1 MIDPMSTDNIA
12 IDLPNAVPR
21 KQYPTRR
28 LLQPSPDHPD
38 DYVMEIDYSSLSK
51 YICCPRQYENYA
63 IHSREADRSQSA
75 TDFGK
80 LFHQCEELRLR
91 VGFNDTLRQ
100 RQRELVIE
108 HFQRLP
114 VSPTDHRTAERM
126 LAVLKQYE
134 ERWAH
139 DDYPAKVL
147 VHEGEPFIERPFK
160 IPLCTLELNETIPYS
175 FEQLCVAPRPT
186 RPESEPHYYPV
197 GYPKLDIGRIH
208 IILTGRIDAAITE
221 SNLLWVVDNK
231 TSSRGG
237 EEFESAFRLSLQT
250 RGYAWALQKILDR
263 PVAGLIMN
271 ALVIAPPT
279 LKLFNNT
286 KLSRI
291 TYPYSPDS
299 LAEWEDN
306 IRATVSD
313 LVHSLQRGFF
323 PQHGL
328 SFKSPC
334 AGCDYAENCGLPRAQ
349 RAVDLASDTYRNV
362 TWNPI
367 HD

>member
-1 MIDPMSTDNIA
+1 MSSESVS
-12 IDLPNAVPR
+12 IDLPNKVAR
-21 KQYPTRR
+21 KVYPTRK
-28 LLQPSPDHPD
+28 LLQPSSEHPD
-38 DYVMEIDYSSLSK
+38 DYILEIDYSSLSK
-51 YICCPRQYENYA
+51 YINCPRSYENYA
-63 IHSREADRSQSA
+63 IHSRAAERSQSA

-80 LFHQCEELRLR
+80 LFHQCEELRLS

-100 RQRELVIE
+100 RQRELVLG

-147 VHEGEPFIERPFK
+147 IHEGEPFIERPFK
-160 IPLCTLELNETIPYS
+160 IPLCTLELDSWLSYHPQQLVTVPQSSPRETLYINN
-175 FEQLCVAPRPT
+175 L
-186 RPESEPHYYPV
+186 
-197 GYPKLDIGRIH
+197 H
-208 IILTGRIDAAITE
+208 IILTGRIDAAIHE

-250 RGYAWALQKILDR
+250 RGYTWALQKILGR

-271 ALVIAPPT
+271 ALVILPPT
-279 LKLFNNT
+279 KTLFNNT
-286 KLSRI
+286 KLGRI
-291 TYPYSPDS
+291 AYPYSPDS
-299 LAEWEDN
+299 LDEWEEDVK
-306 IRATVSD
+306 ATVSD
-313 LVHSLQRGFF
+313 LVHSLVRGFF

-334 AGCDYAENCGLPRAQ
+334 SGCDYAENCGLPRAQ
-349 RAVDLASDTYRNV
+349 RSGDLASESFRDV
-362 TWNPI
+362 TWSPI
-367 HD
+367 NE